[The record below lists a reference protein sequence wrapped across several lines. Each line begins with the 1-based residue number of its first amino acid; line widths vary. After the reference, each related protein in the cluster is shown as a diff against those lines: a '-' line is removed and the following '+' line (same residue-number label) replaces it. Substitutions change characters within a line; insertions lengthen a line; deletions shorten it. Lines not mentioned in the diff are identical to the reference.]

1 MKQITIRLN
10 AQEQELVKVVS
21 AHPKFRSYKDPK
33 TVYMNAIAAA
43 VNIISR

>member
-10 AQEQELVKVVS
+10 EQEQELVQLVS

-33 TVYMNAIAAA
+33 TVYMNAIATA
-43 VNIISR
+43 IKTISK

>member
-1 MKQITIRLN
+1 MKQIIIRLDE
-10 AQEQELVKVVS
+10 QEWELVKVVS

-33 TVYMNAIAAA
+33 TVYMNAITAA

>member
-43 VNIISR
+43 VNFISR